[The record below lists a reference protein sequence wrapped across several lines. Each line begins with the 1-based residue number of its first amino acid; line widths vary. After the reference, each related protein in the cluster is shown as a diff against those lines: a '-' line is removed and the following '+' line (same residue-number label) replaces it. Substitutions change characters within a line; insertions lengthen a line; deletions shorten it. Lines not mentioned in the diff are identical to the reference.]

1 MCYMFWNLRC
11 FDRFAGAAAAAA
23 IKSFLQIDVLGTFD
37 FIRNM

>member
-1 MCYMFWNLRC
+1 MCYLFWNLRC
-11 FDRFAGAAAAAA
+11 FDRFAAAAAA